1 MTARKRGIMDLKI
14 LNTFK
19 AIVDEGSFSKA
30 AKRLNYTQSTITFHI
45 GQLEKDLHVKLFEKV
60 GRRMVLTKAGEEL
73 VPYVEEVI
81 QSVNKMSNFQT
92 DLTECTGDLRIG
104 APESLLCF
112 YLPFRLK
119 EFHARAPHVHLLLQS
134 MNSGNTLSAL
144 KNDDIDIGLFY
155 DTPDYGPALGVARKR
170 LGSFPLSF
178 YASSAVKQKY
188 NDFITADQHYPLLSA
203 IVQPPKGSLRRM
215 FDGYM
220 KEKNISLG
228 NRIELRSTQT
238 IKNLAVNDVGIC
250 FLPEFVVQAELER
263 GELEELETDRFFPP
277 IEGFF
282 GYRESKWMSPA
293 MKLIC
298 EVLNQEK

>member
-1 MTARKRGIMDLKI
+1 MDLKI

-30 AKRLNYTQSTITFHI
+30 ARRLNYTQSTITFHI
-45 GQLEKDLHVKLFEKV
+45 GQLERDLHVKLFEKV

-144 KNDDIDIGLFY
+144 KNDDIDIG
-155 DTPDYGPALGVARKR
+155 P
-170 LGSFPLSF
+170 
-178 YASSAVKQKY
+178 
-188 NDFITADQHYPLLSA
+188 
-203 IVQPPKGSLRRM
+203 
-215 FDGYM
+215 
-220 KEKNISLG
+220 
-228 NRIELRSTQT
+228 
-238 IKNLAVNDVGIC
+238 
-250 FLPEFVVQAELER
+250 FL
-263 GELEELETDRFFPP
+263 
-277 IEGFF
+277 
-282 GYRESKWMSPA
+282 
-293 MKLIC
+293 
-298 EVLNQEK
+298 